1 VLQSVQ
7 SLVGGILMT
16 TLSIENL
23 REHLD
28 LLESLLNAG
37 EGVLVARNG
46 APFARIMPIG
56 ERRPIP
62 SHEELRNLTPF
73 QTIPSE
79 VMVREDRDAR

>member
-1 VLQSVQ
+1 
-7 SLVGGILMT
+7 MT

-28 LLESLLNAG
+28 LLETLLNEG
-37 EGVLVARNG
+37 EGILVARNG

-56 ERRPIP
+56 ERRPMP
-62 SHEELRNLTPF
+62 SHKDLRDSMPF

-79 VMVREDRDAR
+79 VMIREDRDAR